1 MQPAPSPSSDPVSP
15 ARRRQHPSP
24 DPPPAPSPVIVPPPA
39 PAQATPE
46 ASPGSLA
53 AQAAPQQRVQ
63 ALQPQRSSPRR
74 GVVVGLVLVF
84 TVVAALMGSL
94 SSTQSP
100 KAAGAAAAAAAASA
114 DPRFAGLSG
123 SGLPCPQEDFRIGRG
138 AIPCRYPMSAATK
151 PALIKAASCG
161 DARSQLQLSDTLA
174 AAAPPAARRRFAVCF
189 WGLTRSVGNTIGS
202 IHMNLYGALRREG
215 VPFSVFVHTYGAF
228 KEGEPQA
235 PGAVT
240 DWREDISKLTDF
252 SAIEKWYEPQDK
264 PWSAVQVDNQFVF
277 DSQNSFGLLYQ
288 LLQWGDGVA
297 GGPNVPIDRSKVPS
311 GKAPSQSWRN
321 LMRGLYSLK
330 RLTALWQHHQT
341 ARNEPFKAV
350 LYARPDLV
358 WITPIPPA
366 VIRSFRVHDGPTDRV
381 YLPRWLSRVAGVGGH
396 EVRQSA
402 ANDRI
407 ALGTPGAM
415 LRLGNRFDAALQ
427 YSQSSGRPTHSERL
441 VGWLL
446 GRLSQPEQNPLG
458 SPGGWRVHAV
468 GSAQQ
473 GGCLDVGI
481 GVETNPTKY
490 WPVPRRYVAGA
501 FGGRT
506 RAGNVI
512 YVKDHELINHT
523 YWIHPGDKPACGG
536 ARALALLS
544 SPPLRDLVCGK
555 MERPEWCRCKMEVAA
570 SDFWKRPPD
579 DASASFAP
587 KGEWRDVVLG
597 GQDNLLR
604 WNGTTVASQLLLC
617 PIMPHTNPPK
627 RNMLCSPRA
636 GRQPAPAAAVP
647 PAPAQ
652 PAAQQPAPLRPA
664 ASPAGGGGVVAMGSS
679 YGGWNFAPNLLSR
692 GSVVYSIGL
701 GRDMSWEAAMLRA
714 MPFLKIWGFDST
726 PVHMQWWK
734 KAPLRDHPS
743 VTHVEVLLAGKDG
756 NITLHLPRGHVTS
769 FVPVQDGVKASKT
782 TRVSL
787 MAKTLPTL
795 ARENG
800 HSQIDLLKIDVE
812 GAEFA
817 VLDAWSKNKQAYPA
831 VCQLLLELHAR
842 LVPGTSNDEIVRVA
856 TQELGFVVQ
865 HETKNRACP
874 DGCVSLMHPAH
885 CCRTAPER
893 CESTTLSTG
902 GEIGTSDEA
911 P

>member
-1 MQPAPSPSSDPVSP
+1 MRAAAVIAAGLTWHAAYARSAPSAVQLPSD
-15 ARRRQHPSP
+15 
-24 DPPPAPSPVIVPPPA
+24 
-39 PAQATPE
+39 
-46 ASPGSLA
+46 
-53 AQAAPQQRVQ
+53 
-63 ALQPQRSSPRR
+63 
-74 GVVVGLVLVF
+74 
-84 TVVAALMGSL
+84 
-94 SSTQSP
+94 
-100 KAAGAAAAAAAASA
+100 
-114 DPRFAGLSG
+114 
-123 SGLPCPQEDFRIGRG
+123 LPCSQANFRIGTEVVNCTAAVTSAKRG
-138 AIPCRYPMSAATK
+138 PKQAA
-151 PALIKAASCG
+151 CG
-161 DARSQLQLSDTLA
+161 DALA
-174 AAAPPAARRRFAVCF
+174 QQQVCDALVAKKKATRFAVCF
-189 WGLTRSVGNTIGS
+189 WGLTRSVSDTIGS
-202 IHMNLYGALRREG
+202 VRGNMYGALRREG
-215 VPFSVFVHTYGAF
+215 APFSVFVHTYTASSTWRRDIGLLTNF
-228 KEGEPQA
+228 TEINRWYA
-235 PGAVT
+235 PSERPNA
-240 DWREDISKLTDF
+240 
-252 SAIEKWYEPQDK
+252 
-264 PWSAVQVDNQFVF
+264 AVQVDQQHSF
-277 DSQNSFGLLYQ
+277 DVQLFASGLRRQ
-288 LLQWGDGVA
+288 LLMWGDGIA
-297 GGPNVPIDRSKVPS
+297 GGPHVPVTKRSSAVTANP
-311 GKAPSQSWRN
+311 QFVY

-366 VIRSFRVHDGPTDRV
+366 VIRSFRQHPATATDRV
-381 YLPRWLSRVAGVGGH
+381 YLPRWLSRVVGPAGS
-396 EVRQSA
+396 EMKEFA
-402 ANDRI
+402 MNDRLSI
-407 ALGTPGAM
+407 GTPGAM
-415 LRLGNRFDAALQ
+415 LRVGNRLDAALQ
-427 YSQSSGRPTHSERL
+427 YSESAKRPLHSERQI
-441 VGWLL
+441 GWMLAM
-446 GRLSQPEQNPLG
+446 LSIPSQNPVG
-458 SPGGWRVHAV
+458 SVGGWRVRSS
-468 GSAQQ
+468 GSDLH
-473 GGCLDVGI
+473 GGCLDVGV
-481 GVETNPTKY
+481 GVETHPHKY
-490 WPVPRRYVAGA
+490 SPVPRMYAAGA
-501 FGGRT
+501 YGGRV
-506 RAGNVI
+506 RPGGAVF
-512 YVKDHELINHT
+512 VKDHQLINHT

-544 SPPLRDLVCGK
+544 SQPLRDLVCGK
-555 MERPEWCRCKMEVAA
+555 LKRPEWCQCRMEVAA
-570 SDFWKRPPD
+570 LDFWKQPPD

-587 KGEWRDVVLG
+587 KGEWRDVVVG
-597 GQDNLLR
+597 GRQKR
-604 WNGTTVASQLLLC
+604 KGAHAGPPPQQEPASQ
-617 PIMPHTNPPK
+617 
-627 RNMLCSPRA
+627 PR
-636 GRQPAPAAAVP
+636 Q
-647 PAPAQ
+647 
-652 PAAQQPAPLRPA
+652 

-885 CCRTAPER
+885 CCRTAPANCSGR
-893 CESTTLSTG
+893 
-902 GEIGTSDEA
+902 A
-911 P
+911 A

>member
-1 MQPAPSPSSDPVSP
+1 MRVTAALAAALVWPAAAVTRQGGRPGHP
-15 ARRRQHPSP
+15 ARLRSDLPCTQDSF
-24 DPPPAPSPVIVPPPA
+24 SI
-39 PAQATPE
+39 
-46 ASPGSLA
+46 GSRFVNCTA
-53 AQAAPQQRVQ
+53 AK
-63 ALQPQRSSPRR
+63 
-74 GVVVGLVLVF
+74 
-84 TVVAALMGSL
+84 T
-94 SSTQSP
+94 SP
-100 KAAGAAAAAAAASA
+100 KRGTTAAA
-114 DPRFAGLSG
+114 
-123 SGLPCPQEDFRIGRG
+123 
-138 AIPCRYPMSAATK
+138 
-151 PALIKAASCG
+151 CG
-161 DARSQLQLSDTLA
+161 DALAQQQANEALRSAEKKGT
-174 AAAPPAARRRFAVCF
+174 RFAVCF
-189 WGLTRSVGNTIGS
+189 WGLTRSVGYTIGS
-202 IHMNLYGALRREG
+202 VHGNLYGALRREG
-215 VPFSVFVHTYGAF
+215 VPFSVFVHTYTASGAW
-228 KEGEPQA
+228 Q
-235 PGAVT
+235 
-240 DWREDISKLTDF
+240 RDIDLLTNF
-252 SAIEKWYEPQDK
+252 TEINKWYTPESRPTA
-264 PWSAVQVDNQFVF
+264 AVQVDKQNAF
-277 DSQNSFGLLYQ
+277 DAQLFSSGLRRQ
-288 LLQWGDGVA
+288 LLSWGDGTN
-297 GGPNVPIDRSKVPS
+297 GGPHVPIEKITS
-311 GKAPSQSWRN
+311 GAPPGQYASQSWRN

-366 VIRSFRVHDGPTDRV
+366 VIRSFRQHPATATDRV
-381 YLPRWLSRVAGVGGH
+381 YLPRWLSRVVGPAGS
-396 EVRQSA
+396 EMKEFA
-402 ANDRI
+402 MNDRLSI
-407 ALGTPGAM
+407 GTPGAM
-415 LRLGNRFDAALQ
+415 LRVGNRLDAALQ
-427 YSQSSGRPTHSERL
+427 YSESAKRPLHSERQI
-441 VGWLL
+441 GWMLAM
-446 GRLSQPEQNPLG
+446 LSIPSQNPVG
-458 SPGGWRVHAV
+458 SVGGWRVRSS
-468 GSAQQ
+468 GSDLH
-473 GGCLDVGI
+473 GGCLDVGV
-481 GVETNPTKY
+481 GVETHPHKY
-490 WPVPRRYVAGA
+490 SPVPRMYAAGA
-501 FGGRT
+501 YGGRV
-506 RAGNVI
+506 RPGGAVF
-512 YVKDHELINHT
+512 VKDHQLINHT

-544 SPPLRDLVCGK
+544 SQPLRDLVCGK
-555 MERPEWCRCKMEVAA
+555 LKRPEWCQCRMEVAA
-570 SDFWKRPPD
+570 LDFWKQPPD

-587 KGEWRDVVLG
+587 KGEWRDVVVG
-597 GQDNLLR
+597 GRQKR
-604 WNGTTVASQLLLC
+604 KGAHAGPPPQQEPASQ
-617 PIMPHTNPPK
+617 
-627 RNMLCSPRA
+627 PR
-636 GRQPAPAAAVP
+636 Q
-647 PAPAQ
+647 
-652 PAAQQPAPLRPA
+652 

-885 CCRTAPER
+885 CCRTAPANCSGR
-893 CESTTLSTG
+893 
-902 GEIGTSDEA
+902 A
-911 P
+911 A